1 MIYKFKDLENPDFF
15 AEFFLS
21 TSMEN
26 SLVVQLTD
34 NENKTTDVNLDKEQL
49 FELIGGLLRI
59 QSKMK
64 SIKNE

>member
-15 AEFFLS
+15 AEFFLC
-21 TSMEN
+21 TSIEN
-26 SLVVQLTD
+26 TLVVQLTD
-34 NENKTTDVNLDKEQL
+34 NENKTTDVNLNQEQL

-64 SIKNE
+64 GTNNG